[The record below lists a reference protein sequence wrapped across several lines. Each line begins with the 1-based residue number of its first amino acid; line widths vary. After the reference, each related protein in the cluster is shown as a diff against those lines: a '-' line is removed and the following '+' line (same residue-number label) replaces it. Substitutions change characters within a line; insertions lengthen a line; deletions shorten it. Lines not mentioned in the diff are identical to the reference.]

1 MSKLDELLGL
11 TQTNEE
17 ELSKVGSREG
27 GGTKDPNSP
36 TEWKLKPGD
45 QGIRVLPALDG
56 IPFKQL
62 HVHWKVGKRPF
73 LCPKKNFGEPCSVC
87 DFGWALWNEA
97 GEDKKLKEKAKIF
110 LPGQS
115 FAALVLDRELEKEDI
130 EKTGLP
136 IARIWDFNYS
146 TWKDLSGIRNNKY
159 YKNIES
165 IMNGNDLTVTWNEAN
180 AKARL
185 QATTIITIPVKTR
198 VLDWTDKESPYHKLI
213 SSDEEMAEMV
223 FKILENAPELYA
235 RYPRLSTEEV
245 FEILQAY
252 EEAPSEN
259 SPEITKY
266 GGADKTKPNTGSP
279 ERDAIASKI
288 NKLFEEQDVDQ

>member
-1 MSKLDELLGL
+1 MSKLDELLGM

-17 ELSKVGSREG
+17 ELSKIDNGKSG
-27 GGTKDPNSP
+27 ASKDPNSP

-45 QGIRVLPALDG
+45 QGIRPLPALDG

-73 LCPKKNFGEPCSVC
+73 LCPKKNFGEPCPVC
-87 DFGWALWNEA
+87 EFGWGLWNEA

-115 FAALVLDRELEKEDI
+115 FAALVLVRDLEEEDI
-130 EKTGLP
+130 AKTGLP

-146 TWKDLSGIRNNKY
+146 TWKDISSLRNDDD

-165 IMNGNDLTVTWNEAN
+165 IMEGNDLKVTWSEAA
-180 AKARL
+180 AKSRL
-185 QATTIITIPVKTR
+185 QATTIIARPKKTR
-198 VLDWTDKESPYHKLI
+198 VLNWMDKASPYNKLI
-213 SSDEEMAEMV
+213 TSDEEMAEMV
-223 FKILENAPELYA
+223 FKILENAPELHA

-288 NKLFEEQDVDQ
+288 NKLFEDQDVDQ